1 MRQANTAARAECL
14 DFQSGSVC
22 LKAGERGA
30 VCLLTKNKKRMGRIP
45 RAHMPDYRTFTHT
58 PGVLTASTPAP
69 RASIIAIV
77 SSCGIFTSAVRK
89 KRTSSRMK
97 PPK

>member
-1 MRQANTAARAECL
+1 MRQANAAARAECL
-14 DFQSGSVC
+14 DFQSGSVR
-22 LKAGERGA
+22 LKAGERGQSA
-30 VCLLTKNKKRMGRIP
+30 FSPKTKKRMGRIP

-58 PGVLTASTPAP
+58 PGVLTALTPAP